1 MKPEH
6 KGEERISFSQEEL
19 MAVGTREGWEFY
31 HLPPHKAEMFWRAR
45 MRGRVKLQR
54 LAEVGPEELLLPDGW
69 ELVNPP
75 TPEAAVVR
83 NARLGVTIQI
93 PRVPGTEPRDNPR

>member
-6 KGEERISFSQEEL
+6 KSEERISFSQEEL
-19 MAVGTREGWEFY
+19 MAVRTREGWEFY
-31 HLPPHKAEMFWRAR
+31 NLPPHKAEMFWRAR
-45 MRGRVKLQR
+45 VRGRVKLRR
-54 LAEVGPEELLLPDGW
+54 LAEVGAELVLPDGW

-75 TPEAAVVR
+75 TPEFAVVR